1 VSSGSTAKSSSN
13 ELNAAVAS
21 PSAPTAVA
29 VDDDAIDADA
39 STALALALALAR
51 TLATYVSTRKDA
63 AAMHAM
69 AISAATAATALVAAP
84 PTPLTPPRPGA
95 TRRCRSRA
103 GALPNVCARDAARET
118 LAVSIVSERQRMR
131 VLVHR
136 TAKR

>member
-1 VSSGSTAKSSSN
+1 VSSGSTAKSSSK

-21 PSAPTAVA
+21 PSAPTASA
-29 VDDDAIDADA
+29 ADDDDDIAADDA
-39 STALALALALAR
+39 STALALAR